1 VRRGFQLLHL
11 GGVDFC
17 GSVDGTGADQAFY
30 DFVMATSWHKMGQK
44 HQENEGEHFLEMMG
58 KYDEKRW
65 EIKLSNYSKAM

>member
-1 VRRGFQLLHL
+1 
-11 GGVDFC
+11 
-17 GSVDGTGADQAFY
+17 
-30 DFVMATSWHKMGQK
+30 MATSWHKMGQK